1 MLMVCQLHMLHETV
15 HVSSCVGS
23 RGLLVSRGQMDP
35 DIHLERLAKLSLE
48 DNKKVDAQ
56 EEKDDKDNKDDKQH
70 HKKWDRIHREVSETK
85 ESQHDQNDQEDHKR
99 MRSWADEGKTNPR
112 HVEESAKWPRW
123 RGWNPNKGAYH
134 KEEEDYHKEEEEME
148 EKKQAT
154 TSTSSS
160 SGTTGT
166 ATTDPDVYWDSEGSW
181 HQWGGD
187 WWQQDENGRW
197 QKWQL
202 PLQQ

>member
-1 MLMVCQLHMLHETV
+1 MLMVCQLHMLHDTV

-23 RGLLVSRGQMDP
+23 RGLQDSRGQMHP

-70 HKKWDRIHREVSETK
+70 NKKWHRIHREVSETK
-85 ESQHDQNDQEDHKR
+85 ESQHDQNDQEDHNR

-134 KEEEDYHKEEEEME
+134 KEEVE
-148 EKKQAT
+148 EKKANT
-154 TSTSSS
+154 VDPSAASSSS
-160 SGTTGT
+160 SGTAMT
-166 ATTDPDVYWDSEGSW
+166 ATTDPDVYWDSEGRW
-181 HQWGGD
+181 HQWGG
-187 WWQQDENGRW
+187 G
-197 QKWQL
+197 L
-202 PLQQ
+202 VAAG